1 MIRRTDRLCFLGDS
15 ITEGVAT
22 DKRYIEYIAEETGA
36 QTYGFGVNGAT
47 SCGLFSQLETMCKEV
62 GDDFDVLFVCIG
74 TNDFNE
80 GVPLG
85 EFFTEH
91 AENIVCEYDA
101 KNQPAR
107 YAVRKKREFVF
118 GEETFK
124 GRLNR
129 FFAQIKNDYPDKR
142 IILLTPLHR
151 AYAFFGGDNVQP
163 DELYANRIGVYF
175 EEYVE
180 AIRKAADIWAVELID
195 LYRESGLLP
204 INEKHAELYFNKQ
217 SGDSLHPAAAGHRRI
232 AQAILRRV

>member
-47 SCGLFSQLETMCKEV
+47 SCGLFSQLEKMRKEV
-62 GDDFDVLFVCIG
+62 GNDFDVLFVCIG

-107 YAVRKKREFVF
+107 Y
-118 GEETFK
+118 
-124 GRLNR
+124 LS
-129 FFAQIKNDYPDKR
+129 
-142 IILLTPLHR
+142 
-151 AYAFFGGDNVQP
+151 
-163 DELYANRIGVYF
+163 
-175 EEYVE
+175 
-180 AIRKAADIWAVELID
+180 LIH
-195 LYRESGLLP
+195 
-204 INEKHAELYFNKQ
+204 I
-217 SGDSLHPAAAGHRRI
+217 
-232 AQAILRRV
+232 